1 VVSYFVTGTDTGVG
15 KTHTIVQILQRYRA
29 AGLRA
34 AGMKPICCGDRDD
47 ATRLLAAGCEGLTV
61 DEINPVWLQTAAAP
75 LVAARTEGYDV
86 KPELLMDAFRLL
98 QERVPTVFV
107 EGVGGWLV
115 PITADFKVSDLA
127 RSLGLPVLLVVQN
140 RLGCLNHTFLTLEAI
155 RATGLRCAAVVLNDF
170 DGVRDLATTTNRE
183 ILEELCGVPVLT
195 ESGEL
200 QEALPDRLEALF
212 QA

>member
-1 VVSYFVTGTDTGVG
+1 VSYFVTGTDTGVG

-29 AGLRA
+29 AGRPA

-47 ATRLLAAGCEGLTV
+47 ATRLLAAGSEGLTL
-61 DEINPVWLQTAAAP
+61 DEINPVWLHTAAAP
-75 LVAARTEGYDV
+75 LVAARTEGYDL
-86 KPELLMDAFRLL
+86 KPELILEAFTFL

-127 RSLGLPVLLVVQN
+127 RSLGLPVLLVAQN
-140 RLGCLNHTFLTLEAI
+140 RLGCLNHTLLTLEGI
-155 RATGLRCAAVVLNDF
+155 RAAGLRCAAVVLNDF
-170 DGVRDLATTTNRE
+170 DGARDIAMTTNRE
-183 ILEELCGVPVLT
+183 VLEELCGVPVLA

-200 QEALPDRLEALF
+200 QEALPDRLDALVG
-212 QA
+212 A

>member
-1 VVSYFVTGTDTGVG
+1 MSYFVTGTDTGVG

-29 AGLRA
+29 IGRRA
-34 AGMKPICCGDRDD
+34 VGMKPICCGDRDD
-47 ATRLLAAGCEGLTV
+47 VTRLLAAGSEGLTL
-61 DEINPVWLQTAAAP
+61 DQINPVWLQTPAAP
-75 LVAARTEGYDV
+75 LVAARTEDYDL
-86 KPELLMDAFRLL
+86 KPELLVDAFRFL

-115 PITADFKVSDLA
+115 PITTDFKVSDLA

-140 RLGCLNHTFLTLEAI
+140 RLGCLNHALLTLEAI

-170 DGVRDLATTTNRE
+170 AGTRDLAMATNRE
-183 ILEELCGVPVLT
+183 VLDEFCGVPVLT

-212 QA
+212 ES